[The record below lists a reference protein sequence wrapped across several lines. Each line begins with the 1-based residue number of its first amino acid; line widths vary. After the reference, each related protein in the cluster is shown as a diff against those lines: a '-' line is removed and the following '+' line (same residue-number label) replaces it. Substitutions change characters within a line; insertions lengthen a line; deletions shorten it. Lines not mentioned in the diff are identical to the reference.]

1 MPTPNHK
8 RTNPISLSLIHI
20 RTGTGTD
27 AKRRPYAFKTTI
39 FAQIC
44 VASLLPRF
52 FPVQTLVINTF
63 TSSYHS

>member
-1 MPTPNHK
+1 MK
-8 RTNPISLSLIHI
+8 PISLSLIHI
-20 RTGTGTD
+20 RTGTD
-27 AKRRPYAFKTTI
+27 AKRRPYASKTTI

-52 FPVQTLVINTF
+52 FPVQTLVINPF